1 VSLTLRPLAAR
12 LAGAFLMM
20 SAVGSA
26 HAAFELIGIGTLSG
40 SSDLSG
46 LTGALESTAPSSP
59 AGQDAMAI
67 GTWVD
72 LLVAGKWERT
82 QLSWIGPHG
91 TLFLFTSAYGRTQ
104 SMTQRL
110 LDRLIEQGSMR
121 VVTPQTVVEGALD
134 AVAQAAMRNSVDVR
148 L

>member
-1 VSLTLRPLAAR
+1 MDVSAEPGPGEPQATRACATSDSPPANAQASSGVLA
-12 LAGAFLMM
+12 
-20 SAVGSA
+20 
-26 HAAFELIGIGTLSG
+26 SG
-40 SSDLSG
+40 MQG
-46 LTGALESTAPSSP
+46 
-59 AGQDAMAI
+59 MAI

-72 LLVAGKWERT
+72 LLVSGKWERT

-110 LDRLIEQGSMR
+110 LDKLVAQGAMR
-121 VVTPQTVVEGALD
+121 VISQQTVVEGALD
-134 AVAQAAMRNSVDVR
+134 AVAEAALRNSVDIR